1 MKAIFKREFSAYIH
15 SVVGLLFMAVTV
27 FFFGL
32 IWHQDI
38 LMYLIH

>member
-32 IWHQDI
+32 YGAVYN
-38 LMYLIH
+38 LAS